1 MKKIVLITIVLLW
14 TSSLARSQCNETLVQ
29 KATEQVGKDAVI
41 VRDFKVKL
49 KEGNKRNASPAGHF
63 SVLMQKDITYR
74 FNILNAEEF
83 ESKGVLQLYDKSN
96 MLGSTFDAN
105 INQNN
110 GNFQYKCPRTGNYQ
124 VMITI
129 LDGKAGC
136 AAGLMSMVIDSALH
150 YSATAPENYEVEI
163 LYLEMENPL
172 NILVTDLKPNER
184 VDITIDNGRI
194 IRRDTDIYA
203 VVDKEG
209 TAKVTVK
216 MVAADGKVIEE
227 VVKDFKVMPMAEPK
241 VTLEKSIGDYINLID
256 LTDIN
261 RLQIAPWGYKIL
273 SFHISTNHSSGSG
286 LRATSE
292 FLTFEQR
299 DLLKGLTV
307 NDKFYINDIQVELTN
322 GKVVTL
328 GPIEYKVR

>member
-227 VVKDFKVMPMAEPK
+227 VVKAR
-241 VTLEKSIGDYINLID
+241 LE
-256 LTDIN
+256 
-261 RLQIAPWGYKIL
+261 
-273 SFHISTNHSSGSG
+273 F
-286 LRATSE
+286 
-292 FLTFEQR
+292 
-299 DLLKGLTV
+299 
-307 NDKFYINDIQVELTN
+307 
-322 GKVVTL
+322 
-328 GPIEYKVR
+328 